1 MGSLQSRIKELESA
15 ASKQAQAERA
25 DDTRLKELIL
35 GLKADNAE
43 LTATVKTFER
53 ELGDKI
59 QLEGMVVSSRNINNP
74 NALGTTDVKSTMIS
88 KTDSSSPVAISLIS
102 ELNEK
107 VENLRDQINGL
118 NERLKKA
125 EQAKE
130 HWKLEY
136 QLVQMKYDK
145 QRVKLEGIK

>member
-1 MGSLQSRIKELESA
+1 
-15 ASKQAQAERA
+15 
-25 DDTRLKELIL
+25 
-35 GLKADNAE
+35 
-43 LTATVKTFER
+43 
-53 ELGDKI
+53 
-59 QLEGMVVSSRNINNP
+59 MVVSSRNINNP

-145 QRVKLEGIK
+145 QKMKLEGIK

>member
-1 MGSLQSRIKELESA
+1 MGVLRMRKLQLGILSVSRHEQEFLNIV
-15 ASKQAQAERA
+15 QFR
-25 DDTRLKELIL
+25 
-35 GLKADNAE
+35 
-43 LTATVKTFER
+43 
-53 ELGDKI
+53 
-59 QLEGMVVSSRNINNP
+59 LEGMVVSSSNINNP

-107 VENLRDQINGL
+107 VDSLRDQINGL

-136 QLVQMKYDK
+136 QLVQRKYDK
-145 QRVKLEGIK
+145 QKMKLEEQTNQKQAL